1 MTFDI
6 RPLRCFVV
14 AATTG
19 SVSKAGEILHLAQPA
34 VSLQIKG
41 LEERLNVQLLYRTAR
56 GVQPTEAGLRLLEHG
71 REILNRID
79 IAWEAVRGAAS
90 NPSGTVTVG
99 LPHSIAIRLTVPLVR
114 EVMYRWPDVHLRVSE
129 QSSGYIV
136 GQVLAGELD
145 IGITYHADESLGLF
159 TQYVVKEDLVLIGPP
174 GSLGTAG
181 SESGLVLRDITL
193 DSLADYPLFLPDPRH
208 GARMLLDQYFHKHQI
223 NANIRAEVNVL
234 SQLIQL
240 AAQGLG
246 YTIVARC
253 SVMAELRR
261 GDISAANIVAPMVE
275 RSIFISRVGGKPST
289 IAAAAVFDLIASMLR
304 IGLDGSEA
312 HLTLG

>member
-19 SVSKAGEILHLAQPA
+19 SVSKAGEVLHLAQPA

-41 LEERLNVQLLYRTAR
+41 LEDRLNVQLLHRTAR

-79 IAWEAVRGAAS
+79 IAWEAVREAS
-90 NPSGTVTVG
+90 INPSGIVTVG
-99 LPHSIAIRLTVPLVR
+99 LPHSIALRLTVPLVR
-114 EVMYRWPDVHLRVSE
+114 EVMRRWPDVRLRVSE
-129 QSSGYIV
+129 QSSGYIA
-136 GQVLAGELD
+136 GQLLTGELD
-145 IGITYHADESLGLF
+145 IGITYHADKSWGLF

-174 GSLGTAG
+174 GSLGSSG

-193 DSLADYPLFLPDPRH
+193 DELVGYPLFLPDPRH
-208 GARMLLDQYFHKHQI
+208 GARMLIDQYLHKHQI
-223 NANIRAEVNVL
+223 NVNIRAEVNVL

-246 YTIVARC
+246 YAIVARC
-253 SVMAELRR
+253 SVISELKR
-261 GDISAANIVAPMVE
+261 GDISAANIVAPKVE
-275 RSIFISRVGGKPST
+275 RSIYISRVGGKPPT
-289 IAAAAVFDLIASMLR
+289 IAAAAVFDLIVSMLR
-304 IGLDGSEA
+304 MGLDGSEVN
-312 HLTLG
+312 LNLG